1 MRTVRFLRERGIFVT
16 GITHPVIPPG
26 LMMYRMIPTADHTS
40 EDIETS
46 ATVFAEMLQ
55 ELELDPAIQEDDAQK
70 IRRVYGR

>member
-1 MRTVRFLRERGIFVT
+1 
-16 GITHPVIPPG
+16 
-26 LMMYRMIPTADHTS
+26 MIPTADHTS